1 MPSAVDEEKII
12 VFSSCLL
19 TLFKTS
25 PSCGSNRV
33 KAHISYRC
41 RTCIVIEQFCQAYH
55 HSRKWSNQPKVGDAR
70 VAVGNLIL
78 AGSIF
83 ACGLPCKETLRMM
96 KQLNIASISFSAGH
110 KTNLAS
116 TWCPVETTL

>member
-19 TLFKTS
+19 TLFKTC

-41 RTCIVIEQFCQAYH
+41 GTYIVIEQFCQACH
-55 HSRKWSNQPKVGDAR
+55 HLRKWSNQPKVGDAR
-70 VAVGNLIL
+70 VAVGNLML
-78 AGSIF
+78 TGSIF
-83 ACGLPCKETLRMM
+83 ACGLPYKKTLRMM
-96 KQLNIASISFSAGH
+96 KQLNIASISFSAYYSLL
-110 KTNLAS
+110 KN
-116 TWCPVETTL
+116 WVQPVI